1 MLMTCRY
8 VAELFSLTYTTIEL
22 ATLDI
27 GKRKEQCRIAL
38 IKTLSKESSNIL
50 R

>member
-8 VAELFSLTYTTIEL
+8 AAELFSLTYTTMVL

-27 GKRKEQCRIAL
+27 GKRKEQCRIP
-38 IKTLSKESSNIL
+38 L
-50 R
+50 RLLVKNHQTF